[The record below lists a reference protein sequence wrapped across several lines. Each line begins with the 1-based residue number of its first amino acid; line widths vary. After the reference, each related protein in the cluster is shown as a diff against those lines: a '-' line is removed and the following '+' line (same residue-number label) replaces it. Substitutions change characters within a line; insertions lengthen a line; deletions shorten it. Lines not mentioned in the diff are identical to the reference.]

1 MSVAR
6 REAKRKSAI
15 AMKTRR
21 LDGQEGKRQA
31 TRGVQLLREAGGRAS
46 GGGRAGRQAEKG
58 DSAAA
63 AAAAAVDGSLELTR
77 RWRE

>member
-1 MSVAR
+1 
-6 REAKRKSAI
+6 
-15 AMKTRR
+15 MKTRR

-63 AAAAAVDGSLELTR
+63 AAAAVDGSLELTQG
-77 RWRE
+77 WRE